1 MQGEV
6 GTGVGEQEGEIIEK
20 RYREPFRGAGK
31 VLYLDLGGGYTSKN
45 LSGL

>member
-6 GTGVGEQEGEIIEK
+6 GRVVGEQEGEIIEK
-20 RYREPFRGAGK
+20 RYREPFWGTGR
-31 VLYLDLGGGYTSKN
+31 VLYLDLGGGYMGKN